1 MEVLDQLEQ
10 RLTELLARLESLAAE
25 NASLRQEQERDL
37 ASLADENQR
46 LQEDLEKM
54 RTRDSAT
61 AARIESLV
69 ARIREQAEL

>member
-1 MEVLDQLEQ
+1 MELLNQLEQ

-46 LQEDLEKM
+46 LREDLEKM
-54 RTRDSAT
+54 RTRDSST

-69 ARIREQAEL
+69 ARIREQAVL

>member
-1 MEVLDQLEQ
+1 MELLDQLEQ
-10 RLTELLARLESLAAE
+10 RLTELLARLKSLSVE

-46 LQEDLEKM
+46 LREDLEKM

-69 ARIREQAEL
+69 ARIREQADL